1 MRYLIGLATVA
12 ATAALAGCATMPPPP
27 PAILAFAGENCATTP
42 DMAQALSLT
51 PEKER
56 ALYTVTTQ
64 VGSATPCVR
73 RDGRDTAYLIYAIP
87 ADAGD
92 KTLTVGGYLEPLRIF
107 SPRVEVLDGHGET
120 SRSFRA
126 DEFMYRGPN
135 YSVLFRPRPGERY
148 VLVTVEDVRVGQK
161 YDSIVIGVNTST
173 TATPV
178 TSALAAGLIGS
189 GNMSSG
195 TDVGLSRTFSYEGA
209 AQVIVH
215 DSDTKEEETPA
226 PVS

>member
-1 MRYLIGLATVA
+1 MRFSFGLAAIA
-12 ATAALAGCATMPPPP
+12 ATAALAGCTTMPPPP
-27 PAILAFAGENCATTP
+27 VATLTFAGTSCAAAL
-42 DMAQALSLT
+42 DLSQALSLT

-64 VGSATPCVR
+64 IGSATPCVL
-73 RDGRDTAYLIYAIP
+73 RDGQATAYLLYAIP

-107 SPRVEVLDGHGET
+107 SPRVAVLDGQGET
-120 SRSFRA
+120 SRSFRS

-148 VLVTVEDVRVGQK
+148 VLVTTDDTRVGQT
-161 YDSIVIGVNTST
+161 YDSIVIGVTTTST
-173 TATPV
+173 GAV
-178 TSALAAGLIGS
+178 AGSALAAGLVG
-189 GNMSSG
+189 GGTVSSG
-195 TDVGLSRTFSYEGA
+195 TDIGLSRTFSYEGA

-215 DSDTKEEETPA
+215 DSDTKEDAAA
-226 PVS
+226 PGT

>member
-1 MRYLIGLATVA
+1 MRAQI
-12 ATAALAGCATMPPPP
+12 ALAGAAVAAVLASCATPPPP
-27 PAILAFAGENCATTP
+27 PSAILAFAGSHCDAAP
-42 DMAQALSLT
+42 DLTQAQSLT

-64 VGSATPCVR
+64 VGSATPCIR
-73 RDGRDTAYLIYAIP
+73 RDGRETAYVVYAIP
-87 ADAGD
+87 ADAED

-120 SRSFRA
+120 SRSFRS

-148 VLVTVEDVRVGQK
+148 VLVTTEESRVGQK
-161 YDSIVIGVNTST
+161 YDSIVIGTTTTT
-173 TATPV
+173 TATPMP
-178 TSALAAGLIGS
+178 SALAAGLIGG
-189 GNMSSG
+189 GNMVSG
-195 TDVGLSRTFSYEGA
+195 TDVGLSRTFSWEGA

-215 DSDTKEEETPA
+215 DSDTKEEAAAPA
-226 PVS
+226 T

>member
-1 MRYLIGLATVA
+1 MRFLFSLAAAA
-12 ATAALAGCATMPPPP
+12 ATAAVAGCTTMPPPP
-27 PAILAFAGENCATTP
+27 AAILTFAGGSCAATP
-42 DMAQALSLT
+42 DLSRAMSLT

-73 RDGRDTAYLIYAIP
+73 RDGRDSFYLVYAIP
-87 ADAGD
+87 ADAED

-107 SPRVEVLDGHGET
+107 SPRVAVLDARGEI
-120 SRSFRA
+120 SRSFRS

-148 VLVTVEDVRVGQK
+148 VLVTTDETRVGQT
-161 YDSIVIGVNTST
+161 YDSIVIGVTTTSSG
-173 TATPV
+173 AV
-178 TSALAAGLIGS
+178 AGSALAAGLVG
-189 GNMSSG
+189 GGTVSSG
-195 TDVGLSRTFSYEGA
+195 TDIGLSRTFSYEGA

-215 DSDTKEEETPA
+215 DSDTKEDAAAPET
-226 PVS
+226 

>member
-1 MRYLIGLATVA
+1 MRFAFSLAAIFA
-12 ATAALAGCATMPPPP
+12 ATAAAGCATMPPPP
-27 PAILAFAGENCATTP
+27 PATLAFGGANCAATP
-42 DMAQALSLT
+42 DLTQALSLT
-51 PEKER
+51 PDKER
-56 ALYTVTTQ
+56 SLWTVTTQ

-73 RDGRDTAYLIYAIP
+73 RDGRESSYLVYAIP
-87 ADAGD
+87 EDAGD

-120 SRSFRA
+120 SRSFRP

-148 VLVTVEDVRVGQK
+148 VLVTTEDARVGQK
-161 YDSIVIGVNTST
+161 YDSIVIGVTTTST
-173 TATPV
+173 GAV
-178 TSALAAGLIGS
+178 AGSALAAGLVG
-189 GNMSSG
+189 GGTVSSG

-215 DSDTKEEETPA
+215 DNDTKEEAAAPA
-226 PVS
+226 S